1 MMGLDR
7 LTSLIDAYG
16 ADPERWPADERAA
29 ALLLLAESAE
39 ARAYA
44 EDAAALDALLDRVPL
59 RPTVTVD
66 PASLAARIARAP
78 ARPQPRRRSFG
89 ERWGAERWG
98 FGFGWAN
105 VAALAAAGVVG
116 FMVGWTDLTA
126 VTPGTT
132 TAPAIT
138 ANRDIV
144 DAISPTLPISSTA
157 DESVW

>member
-1 MMGLDR
+1 MMRLDR

-89 ERWGAERWG
+89 ERWG

-132 TAPAIT
+132 VPAIT

>member
-1 MMGLDR
+1 MMTFER

-16 ADPERWPADERAA
+16 AEPERWPADERAA
-29 ALLLLAESAE
+29 GLLLLANSAE

-44 EDAAALDALLDRVPL
+44 HEAAALDALLDRVPL

-66 PASLAARIARAP
+66 PAALAARIVRAP
-78 ARPQPRRRSFG
+78 ARPAPKQPSF
-89 ERWGAERWG
+89 AVRWG

-105 VAALAAAGVVG
+105 IAALAAAGIVG

-126 VTPGTT
+126 VTTAT
-132 TAPAIT
+132 TAT

-144 DAISPTLPISSTA
+144 DMIAPAAALSSA
-157 DESVW
+157 AEEESVW